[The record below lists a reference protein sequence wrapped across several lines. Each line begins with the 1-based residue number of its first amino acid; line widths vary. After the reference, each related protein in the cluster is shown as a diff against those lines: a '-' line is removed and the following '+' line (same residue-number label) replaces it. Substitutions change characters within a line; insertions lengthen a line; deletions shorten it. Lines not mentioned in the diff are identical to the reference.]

1 MIIPETLQ
9 GLLLNTYPR
18 IYISPFVGAIRTFSA
33 VDKRHSEKKLTRDK
47 NISLQLCLPFMQKCR
62 FLKEWTALI
71 NCYIVSPKGQWSN
84 TVLDSW
90 FLAVDSGSGNLD
102 SGFQSVAVFRILE
115 LNFVIPIRIIL
126 HGAICFCF
134 AVADYCKNN
143 QCPQNATCVNGR
155 ESFTCRCN
163 SPGWTGDQ
171 CDQGIPQKINYAC
184 FITITAMLVQ
194 YQKATHS
201 FELSSWVWN
210 KV

>member
-1 MIIPETLQ
+1 M
-9 GLLLNTYPR
+9 
-18 IYISPFVGAIRTFSA
+18 FTFHAKMSF
-33 VDKRHSEKKLTRDK
+33 S
-47 NISLQLCLPFMQKCR
+47 
-62 FLKEWTALI
+62 KEWTALI

-115 LNFVIPIRIIL
+115 LNFVIPIPIIL

-134 AVADYCKNN
+134 AVADYCKNH

-171 CDQGIPQKINYAC
+171 CDQDIPQKISYAC

-194 YQKATHS
+194 CQKATHS